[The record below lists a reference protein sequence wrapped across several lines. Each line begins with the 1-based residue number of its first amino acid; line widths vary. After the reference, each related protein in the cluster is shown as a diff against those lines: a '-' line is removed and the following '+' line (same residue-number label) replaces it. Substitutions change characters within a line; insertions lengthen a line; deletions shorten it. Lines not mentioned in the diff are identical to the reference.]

1 MGEEIRSA
9 DIQRKTAETEILLH
23 IGLDGT
29 GRHQIDTE
37 IPFLSHMLTL
47 FSVHSLCDLK
57 ITARGDVE
65 VDDHHSVEDIGI
77 CMGQGIKQ
85 ALGEKRGISR
95 YGEATVPMDEALVRA
110 VIDLSGRPYL
120 AFNAA
125 FAREEIGG
133 FSTEN
138 VREFFYALSVAAGMN
153 LHIDVIRGDNSHHI
167 AEAIFKAFAQA
178 FREAIAIEPRVEG
191 AWSSKG
197 SL

>member
-125 FAREEIGG
+125 FAREKIGG

>member
-1 MGEEIRSA
+1 MGEETRSA
-9 DIQRKTAETEILLH
+9 EIQRKTAETEILLH

-29 GRHQIDTE
+29 GRHQIDAE

-57 ITARGDVE
+57 ITARGDIE

-85 ALGEKRGISR
+85 ALGEKRGINR
-95 YGEATVPMDEALVRA
+95 YGEATVPMDEALVRV
-110 VIDLSGRPYL
+110 VIDLSGRSYL
-120 AFNAA
+120 VFDAA
-125 FAREEIGG
+125 LAREIIGG

-138 VREFFYALSVAAGMN
+138 VREFFYALSATAGMN

-167 AEAIFKAFAQA
+167 VEAIFKAFARA

>member
-9 DIQRKTAETEILLH
+9 DIQRKTSETEILLQ

-57 ITARGDVE
+57 ITARGDIE
-65 VDDHHSVEDIGI
+65 VDDHHTVEDIGI
-77 CMGQGIKQ
+77 CLGQGIKQ
-85 ALGEKRGISR
+85 ALGDKRGINR

-110 VIDLSGRPYL
+110 VIDLSGRPYMVYSAVL
-120 AFNAA
+120 PQ
-125 FAREEIGG
+125 EKIGG
-133 FSTEN
+133 LSAEN
-138 VREFFYALSVAAGMN
+138 VKEFFYALSAAAGMN
-153 LHIDVIRGDNSHHI
+153 LHIDVIRGDNTHHI
-167 AEAIFKAFAQA
+167 VEAIFKAFARA
-178 FREAIAIEPRVEG
+178 FREAIEIEPRVEG

>member
-1 MGEEIRSA
+1 MGDEIRSA
-9 DIQRKTAETEILLH
+9 DIQRKTSETEILLQ

-57 ITARGDVE
+57 ITARGDIE

-77 CMGQGIKQ
+77 CLGQGIKQ
-85 ALGEKRGISR
+85 ALGEKRGINR

-120 AFNAA
+120 VYSAA
-125 FAREEIGG
+125 LPQEKIGG

-138 VREFFYALSVAAGMN
+138 VKEFFYALSAAAGMN
-153 LHIDVIRGDNSHHI
+153 LHIDVMRGENSHHI
-167 AEAIFKAFAQA
+167 VEAIFKAFARA
-178 FREAIAIEPRVEG
+178 FREAIEIEPRVEG